1 MKRRNR
7 IIIGILF
14 FGIYWLCVK
23 NILPKESSDYLN
35 SDLTE
40 FKRLFSPISIIFSI
54 IIAFL
59 IVFDLKEFKGTKL
72 SKFFYIIY
80 IGMMSY
86 LSYPFASD
94 IVLTIGIKL
103 NGMSNNGTVI
113 KKFKVAFKEKNND
126 LNYMVWGKIPNKTYD
141 GRIDN
146 LKVTKKDY
154 ELISENQELELKLEN
169 GLFKIPF
176 NPIIKK

>member
-23 NILPKESSDYLN
+23 NILPKESLSYLN

-59 IVFDLKEFKGTKL
+59 IVFDLNEFKGTKL
-72 SKFFYIIY
+72 SKLFYIIY
-80 IGMMSY
+80 IGIMSY
-86 LSYPFASD
+86 LSYPFTSE
-94 IVLTIGIKL
+94 IVLTTGLKL
-103 NGMSNNGTVI
+103 NGISSNGTVI
-113 KKFKVAFKEKNND
+113 KKFKVAFKEKNDD
-126 LNYMVWGKIPNKTYD
+126 LKYMVWGKILNKTYD
-141 GRIDN
+141 GRIDKLN
-146 LKVTKKDY
+146 LTKKEYDLAY
-154 ELISENQELELKLEN
+154 ENQELELEFEK
-169 GLFKIPF
+169 GLFGIPY
-176 NPIIKK
+176 NPNIK